1 MDPLPRRP
9 NLEHLRRQ
17 AKDLLRQFRAGE
29 VVALERLRQ
38 SLPLARGKSAAE
50 TAALPLRLHDAQSCI
65 AREYGFAAWHQLK
78 HHVELQRLRGGD
90 IAAQRR
96 QLALLIYAGD
106 LSGDYF
112 GARPRLAA
120 RLLAERPE
128 LIRGDAHFACAAGDV
143 EAVRTAIAADPV
155 WVQRSGGPLDLP
167 PLIAA
172 THSSLLRLEAF
183 AAGIR
188 RCVELLL
195 RAGASPDQSVGSRW
209 PPHSPEQPGAEPLSA
224 LYGAA
229 GQAHDE
235 ALTGLLLQA
244 GANPDD
250 GESLYHAAGHPA
262 CLRLLLEY
270 GARTEGTNALAHAIA
285 LSNLDSVQLLLQH
298 GADVN
303 AATAQGLPPLLAAI
317 RARCPLALVQLLL
330 DAGADVQA
338 CTPDGESAYRC
349 ALGLGLVDVARAL
362 EARGVGEV
370 LADEDRFVAA
380 CARGDA
386 AAARR
391 LLQQQPDL
399 LLRLGQARLARLPEL
414 AMNGCADAVRLMVSL
429 GWPVAVRGGDAPFR
443 GSALNWS
450 VFRGDA
456 ALAEFL
462 LAHGAS
468 WRETHGYGG
477 DVLGTLS
484 WASCNEP
491 AGPGD
496 WAGCARALRAHG
508 LPRTMRQP
516 AVEAEELPA
525 RILLRGEEMEFSEAV
540 MAVLLADAGAAAAA
554 GACAHPGDAAA
565 GDSE

>member
-1 MDPLPRRP
+1 MNPLPGRP

-29 VVALERLRQ
+29 AAALERLRQ
-38 SLPLARGKSAAE
+38 SLPLARGKSDAE
-50 TAALPLRLHDAQSCI
+50 IAALPLRLHDAQSCI

-78 HHVELQRLRGGD
+78 HQVELQRLRSGD
-90 IAAQRR
+90 MAAQRR
-96 QLALLIYAGD
+96 QLAQLIYAGD

-120 RLLAERPE
+120 RLLAEQPE
-128 LIRGDAHFACAAGDV
+128 LLQGDAWFACAVGDV
-143 EAVRTAIAADPV
+143 DAVRAAIAADPA

-167 PLIAA
+167 PLVAA
-172 THSSLLRLEAF
+172 THSSLLRLESF

-188 RCVELLL
+188 GCVELLL
-195 RAGASPDQSVGSRW
+195 RSGASPDQSVGNRW
-209 PPHSPEQPGAEPLSA
+209 PPHSLEQPGAEQLSA

-229 GQAHDE
+229 GQAHDDI
-235 ALTGLLLQA
+235 LTGLLLQA

-262 CLRLLLEY
+262 CLRLLLQH
-270 GARTEGTNALAHAIA
+270 GAHTEGTNALAHAIA
-285 LSNLDSVQLLLQH
+285 LSNADSVRLLLQH

-303 AATAQGLPPLLAAI
+303 AATAQELSPLLAAI
-317 RARCPLALVQLLL
+317 RARCPLALVRLLL

-338 CTPDGESAYRC
+338 RTPEGESAYRY
-349 ALGLGLVDVARAL
+349 ALGQGLTDVAQTL
-362 EARGVGEV
+362 EALGAGEA
-370 LADEDRFVAA
+370 LADEDVFAAA
-380 CARGDA
+380 CARGDE
-386 AAARR
+386 AAARK
-391 LLQQQPDL
+391 LLAHQPDVL
-399 LLRLGQARLARLPEL
+399 QRLGEARLARLPEL

-429 GWPVAVRGGDAPFR
+429 GWPIAVRGGDAPFR

-468 WRETHGYGG
+468 WRETHGYGS

-508 LPRTMRQP
+508 LPQ
-516 AVEAEELPA
+516 AVRLPGSEAEELPA
-525 RILLRGEEMEFSEAV
+525 RVLLRGEEMEFSEAV
-540 MAVLLADAGAAAAA
+540 MAVLLADAA
-554 GACAHPGDAAA
+554 GGS
-565 GDSE
+565 GVRGSGEERGSE